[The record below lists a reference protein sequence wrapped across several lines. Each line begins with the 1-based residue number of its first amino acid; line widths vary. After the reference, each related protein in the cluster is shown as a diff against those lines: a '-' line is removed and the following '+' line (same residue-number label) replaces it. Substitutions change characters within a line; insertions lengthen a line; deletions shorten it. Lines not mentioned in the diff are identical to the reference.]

1 MVDIPRSF
9 ATFHRENG
17 HKGFHY
23 VDLPPVS
30 LLTAGSDG
38 LESWRC
44 LLSRQFSFLS
54 LPMRILQTTHANIP
68 EGMIDLGVGQ
78 PTLSELPLDALRA
91 AADHALSTGNTAIL
105 QYGADHGD
113 GYFRQTLAQFLTRR
127 YNTPVD
133 LDSLLITAGA
143 SQALDLICTRF
154 TKPGDTIFVE
164 EPTYFLALLI
174 FRDHGLN
181 VVGIPID
188 EHGLRIDALEQALA
202 QHRPVMLYTI
212 PTFQNPSA
220 VTMNAERRVQLVA
233 LSAQHDFLIV
243 ADEVYHLLD
252 FGGPLPAPF
261 AAHVSRGRVL
271 SLGSFSKICAPG
283 LRLGWVQGD
292 AQLISTLVAAGLI
305 ESGGGLNPF
314 TSAVMRSFIELGLQ
328 DTCLDHFRTLY
339 QARCL
344 ALCDALREHI
354 PAAQFTKPLGGFFV
368 WLQLPNERRVT
379 DIIDESRRSGV
390 SFQAGT
396 RFGKGDAMAA
406 YVRLSFAH
414 YETTELVEGAR
425 RLGAV
430 LQ

>member
-1 MVDIPRSF
+1 M
-9 ATFHRENG
+9 
-17 HKGFHY
+17 
-23 VDLPPVS
+23 PV
-30 LLTAGSDG
+30 
-38 LESWRC
+38 
-44 LLSRQFSFLS
+44 
-54 LPMRILQTTHANIP
+54 LQTTHANIP
-68 EGMIDLGVGQ
+68 EGVIDLGVGQ
-78 PTLSELPLDALRA
+78 PTLSELPLDALRT

-113 GYFRQTLAQFLTRR
+113 GYFRQTLARFLSSR

-188 EHGLRIDALEQALA
+188 EQGMRMDALQQALA
-202 QHRPVMLYTI
+202 QHRPVLLYTI

-220 VTMNAERRVQLVA
+220 VTMSAERRAQLVA
-233 LSAQHDFLIV
+233 LSEQHEFLIV

-252 FGGPLPAPF
+252 FGGPLPSPF
-261 AAHVSRGRVL
+261 AAHVDSGRVF

-283 LRLGWVQGD
+283 LRLGWVQGG

-328 DTCLDHFRTLY
+328 DACLDHFRTLY
-339 QARCL
+339 HARCA
-344 ALCDALREHI
+344 ALGLALREHI
-354 PAAQFTKPLGGFFV
+354 PAAQFTEPLGGFFV
-368 WLQLPNERRVT
+368 WLQLPNELRVI
-379 DIIDESRRSGV
+379 DILDESRRKGV
-390 SFQAGT
+390 GFQAGT
-396 RFGKGDAMAA
+396 RFGKGDSMAR

-414 YETTELVEGAR
+414 YETAELVEGAR

-430 LQ
+430 VR

>member
-1 MVDIPRSF
+1 
-9 ATFHRENG
+9 
-17 HKGFHY
+17 
-23 VDLPPVS
+23 
-30 LLTAGSDG
+30 
-38 LESWRC
+38 
-44 LLSRQFSFLS
+44 
-54 LPMRILQTTHANIP
+54 MRILQTAHVNIP
-68 EGMIDLGVGQ
+68 EGMIDFGVGQ
-78 PTLSELPLDALRA
+78 PTLSELPLGPLRT

-113 GYFRQTLAQFLTRR
+113 GYFRQTLAQFLGRR
-127 YNTPVD
+127 YNLPVD

-154 TKPGDTIFVE
+154 TRPGDTIFVE

-188 EHGLRIDALEQALA
+188 EHGLRMDALEQALA
-202 QHRPVMLYTI
+202 QHRAVMLYTI

-220 VTMNAERRVQLVA
+220 VTMSAERRAQLVA

-252 FGGPLPAPF
+252 FGGPLPSPF
-261 AAHVSRGRVL
+261 AAYVGTGRVF

-283 LRLGWVQGD
+283 LRLGWVQGG
-292 AQLISTLVAAGLI
+292 AALISTLVAAGLI

-314 TSAVMRSFIELGLQ
+314 TSAVMRSLIELGLQ

-339 QARCL
+339 RTRCS
-344 ALCDALREHI
+344 ALCNAIREHM
-354 PAAQFTKPLGGFFV
+354 PMARFTEPRGGFFV
-368 WLQLPNERRVT
+368 WLQLPNDKLVT
-379 DIIDESRRSGV
+379 DIVDESRRNGV

-396 RFGKGDAMAA
+396 RFGKAAAMAR

-414 YETTELVEGAR
+414 YDTPELVEGAK

-430 LQ
+430 LR